1 MEAFS
6 ELIIALL
13 GIVTAFIMQGLKKV
27 IPLMDKLPTWG
38 KSIVVLIL
46 SSVTVFVGGL
56 LGVSIPA
63 NPEAWSPE
71 VINSILVALV
81 AMGSHALK
89 GAVKKNPDG

>member
-6 ELIIALL
+6 ELVIAML

-27 IPLMDKLPTWG
+27 LPLIDNLPAWG
-38 KSIVVLIL
+38 KSVLVLFL
-46 SSVTVFVGGL
+46 STATVFVGGL

-63 NPEAWSPE
+63 DPNAWSPE
-71 VINSILVALV
+71 VINSILVSLV

-89 GAVKKNPDG
+89 GAVKKTDG